1 MNKKPVVLIHNDRF
15 EDLVDAVRV
24 EHPDLSI
31 NGCGTY
37 EDLPDAIKQS
47 AAEVVYSICFAG
59 RADYPRVPLF
69 SAPSV
74 KWISV
79 GGSGTD
85 HLAPW
90 EPTEVMVTN
99 SAGVAADMMA
109 EYAIGALL
117 YFSLNLPK
125 FLQAKSNRTWFSGRV
140 EPLEGKSVLILG
152 LGHTGQAVA
161 RRAKAFGMKTIGT
174 RARPAP
180 TEYVDEV
187 FGAEELPDLWQ
198 RADATVVAV
207 PLLESTRGLV
217 SSDAFAR
224 MPAGSVFVDI
234 SRGGVTNQKD
244 LEAALAAGHLKGAAL
259 DVFETEPLP
268 RDSLFWA
275 MENVIIT
282 PHCSSVYDGWTLKS
296 VAMFCENL
304 ARYRSGRPLINV
316 VDPIR
321 GY

>member
-1 MNKKPVVLIHNDRF
+1 MSTPAVLVHNDRF
-15 EDLVDAVRV
+15 EDLVDAVRR
-24 EHPDLSI
+24 EHPDLSVE
-31 NGCGTY
+31 GCGTY
-37 EDLPDAIKQS
+37 EDLPEVIRQT

-59 RADYPRVPLF
+59 RAGFPRVPLF
-69 SAPSV
+69 ASPSV

-85 HLAPW
+85 HLRPW
-90 EPTEVMVTN
+90 DTDKVTVTN

-117 YFSLNLPK
+117 HFSLNLPE
-125 FLQAKSNRTWFSGRV
+125 FLQAKSDRKWVSGRV
-140 EPLEGKSVLILG
+140 EPLEGKTVLIVG
-152 LGHTGQAVA
+152 LGHTGHAVA
-161 RRAKAFGMKTIGT
+161 RRAKAFGMRTIGV
-174 RARPAP
+174 RAHPAP
-180 TEYVDEV
+180 TENVDEV
-187 FGAEELPDLWQ
+187 FGAEKLPGLWQ
-198 RADATVVAV
+198 KADATVVAV

-217 SSDAFAR
+217 SSDAFAK

-234 SRGGVTNQKD
+234 SRGGVTNQKA

-268 RDSLFWA
+268 QDSSLWA

-296 VAMFCENL
+296 VAMFCDNL
-304 ARYRSGRPLINV
+304 RRYRNGRPLRNI